1 MNIKIKHKA
10 SFAESVSDEIKQA
23 LVTSASAP
31 SPKGKLFVFTGPSGA
46 GKSTLAQVILRE
58 FDFFKKVV
66 TCTTRA
72 MREGERADIDQH
84 FISRDQF
91 EEHIAKDELFEYAT
105 VYGNYYGSLKKEVY
119 EIMDSGK
126 SVLFV
131 VDVQGALAIKQKYP
145 SAIDVFI
152 KTPSLSVL
160 KKRLIKR
167 GTDEM
172 SVIEQRMKTAKDEL
186 KLESKFSHIIV
197 NDDLKLAIKE
207 VQKLVVD
214 SLK

>member
-1 MNIKIKHKA
+1 MKIKIKHKA
-10 SFAESVSDEIKQA
+10 SFAETVPEEIKEAIAKSGTNSVS
-23 LVTSASAP
+23 
-31 SPKGKLFVFTGPSGA
+31 KGKLFVFSGPSGA
-46 GKSTLAQVILRE
+46 GKSTLAQVVLRE

-66 TCTTRA
+66 TCTTRTI
-72 MREGERADIDQH
+72 REGERAGIDQH
-84 FISRDQF
+84 FVSREQF
-91 EEHIAKDELFEYAT
+91 EEYIAKDELFEYAT

-126 SVLFV
+126 CVLFV
-131 VDVQGALAIKQKYP
+131 VDVQGAIAIKQKFP
-145 SAIDVFI
+145 SAIEFFI

-172 SVIEQRMKTAKDEL
+172 SVIDQRMKTAKDEL
-186 KLESKFSHIIV
+186 KLENKFDHIIV
-197 NDDLKLAIKE
+197 NDDLKVAVKD
-207 VQKLVVD
+207 VKKLITD